1 MHIGK
6 STLDITTFVEEN
18 DIKFLR
24 MQFCGVDGTSRNV
37 AISNNRVEDAIF
49 YGIPFDGDSVIG
61 FGGRDHSDLL
71 LKPDFSTI
79 VVLPWRPQR
88 GKVARVLCD
97 VTYPDGRR
105 CEMDTRNV
113 LKQTVKKAE
122 DLGYTLNV
130 GSECE
135 FFLFNLGEDGNPTF
149 SPGDQAGYCS
159 VAPRDKGE
167 NTRRDIILTLED
179 MGFAI
184 ESSHHES
191 GQGQHEIDF
200 RYSDA
205 LDAADRFITLRNVVR
220 TIAQRNGQHATFMPK
235 PINGQPGSGMH
246 INLSLIKK
254 GVNLFAS
261 EKGGLSED
269 AKHFAA
275 GILAHIKA
283 ITAVANP
290 TVNSYK
296 RLAAGM
302 EAPQKICWGYSSR
315 DALIRIPAAPGQ
327 FSRLEL
333 RSPDPACNPY
343 LTYALVLAAGLEGIE
358 QQIPLMPALPDNKTP
373 LESLPATLREA
384 LDEMAAD
391 PLVTEVLGAELTE
404 KYIDLKSKEWQQYT
418 ETVHDW
424 ETAHYFCLY

>member
-135 FFLFNLGEDGNPTF
+135 FFQIG
-149 SPGDQAGYCS
+149 
-159 VAPRDKGE
+159 R
-167 NTRRDIILTLED
+167 
-179 MGFAI
+179 
-184 ESSHHES
+184 
-191 GQGQHEIDF
+191 
-200 RYSDA
+200 
-205 LDAADRFITLRNVVR
+205 
-220 TIAQRNGQHATFMPK
+220 
-235 PINGQPGSGMH
+235 
-246 INLSLIKK
+246 
-254 GVNLFAS
+254 
-261 EKGGLSED
+261 
-269 AKHFAA
+269 
-275 GILAHIKA
+275 AH
-283 ITAVANP
+283 V
-290 TVNSYK
+290 
-296 RLAAGM
+296 
-302 EAPQKICWGYSSR
+302 
-315 DALIRIPAAPGQ
+315 
-327 FSRLEL
+327 
-333 RSPDPACNPY
+333 
-343 LTYALVLAAGLEGIE
+343 
-358 QQIPLMPALPDNKTP
+358 
-373 LESLPATLREA
+373 
-384 LDEMAAD
+384 
-391 PLVTEVLGAELTE
+391 
-404 KYIDLKSKEWQQYT
+404 
-418 ETVHDW
+418 
-424 ETAHYFCLY
+424 